1 MRRKFPKEC
10 EQLPL
15 TVHISFFI
23 EIMLAK
29 VQTRKAKPW
38 FKKPNYMP
46 NWLYRYFG
54 ETIKPL
60 ITAKDG
66 RRIKQ
71 PPSFTEDKQF
81 NQAVAS
87 SISMAKFSSIL
98 LIGGGVSSYVY
109 SLRECGRF
117 LLLSKVCL
125 ILDY

>member
-1 MRRKFPKEC
+1 
-10 EQLPL
+10 
-15 TVHISFFI
+15 
-23 EIMLAK
+23 MLANL
-29 VQTRKAKPW
+29 VQTRKAKHW

-87 SISMAKFSSIL
+87 SISMAKISSS
-98 LIGGGVSSYVY
+98 GGASSYVY
-109 SLRECGRF
+109 SLQECGRF